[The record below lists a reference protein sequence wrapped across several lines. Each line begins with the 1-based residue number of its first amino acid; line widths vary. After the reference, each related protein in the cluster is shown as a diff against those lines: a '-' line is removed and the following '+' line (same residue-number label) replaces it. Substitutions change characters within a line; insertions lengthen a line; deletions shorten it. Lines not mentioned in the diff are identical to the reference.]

1 MAVGRLPGPV
11 REFAGLLDGLL
22 ARLDQGEGWS
32 GVFWQRDPEGMRACL
47 EGREVL
53 PWDVV
58 EALLDDLAAVYGTAA
73 ADAERTRAR
82 GLYRAALAS
91 YDACPGARA
100 TLADRLDV
108 MLRERRCAAERRT
121 ELTRLLTVGAP
132 GASDADL
139 DSLRLDL
146 AWAHDDHAR
155 ATARCEE
162 LRGRLA
168 ELDRRA
174 SVHPTVPV
182 RERPAPGRNPS
193 AGRPGRV
200 EVPMADGGRAEAP
213 VRGDRGSAEVSSG
226 GGAGSAEVPVV
237 DGGGAEAWVGD
248 RAGRAEVPVRH
259 GAGSAEV
266 PGGAGA
272 VQAPVGTAPF
282 DPAPFTPAPFTPAPF
297 TPAPFAPV
305 SPAVVVPEADPVLS
319 PSPGR
324 HVPPSAAEPPPDSG
338 AAPRKRRRGSARFA
352 GMAEDEAAPVVV
364 PQTPLPVARVPQ
376 AGESA
381 RPRGARFAG
390 APERPVEARTVSA
403 EHVDAGADAA
413 VAEAVGRLARLRAEG
428 RSGEAHAL
436 LAEVAQWPP
445 PRFPLLADALR
456 RAGLGADWATL
467 LWEAASL
474 PAQRL
479 VGVADALAAAGRDG
493 DGRQL
498 LRQGVARPA
507 EQVGS
512 AVLRLT
518 DDGRQ
523 REARALLDACVRGRT
538 AQEAARTV
546 APEPRRLVPLLL
558 DAARG
563 VSEERH
569 WDLVHALRV
578 AGYGA

>member
-11 REFAGLLDGLL
+11 WEFAGCLDGLL

-47 EGREVL
+47 EGREVP

-73 ADAERTRAR
+73 ADAERARAR
-82 GLYRAALAS
+82 SLYRAALAS
-91 YDACPGARA
+91 CDARPGARA
-100 TLADRLDV
+100 ALADRLDV
-108 MLRERRCAAERRT
+108 MLREQRYAAERQA
-121 ELTRLLTVGAP
+121 ELTRLLTTGAP
-132 GASDADL
+132 GADL

-155 ATARCEE
+155 ASARCEE

-174 SVHPTVPV
+174 TVHRAGSV
-182 RERPAPGRNPS
+182 RERPAPGGGPP
-193 AGRPGRV
+193 ADRP
-200 EVPMADGGRAEAP
+200 GRAEAP
-213 VRGDRGSAEVSSG
+213 VADGVRAEVPVRGGGGSVEVSSG
-226 GGAGSAEVPVV
+226 GGAGSAEVPVD
-237 DGGGAEAWVGD
+237 DG
-248 RAGRAEVPVRH
+248 GRAEVRVGGR
-259 GAGSAEV
+259 AGWAEV

-272 VQAPVGTAPF
+272 VEAPVA
-282 DPAPFTPAPFTPAPF
+282 A
-297 TPAPFAPV
+297 APFAPA
-305 SPAVVVPEADPVLS
+305 SPTVVVPEPDPV
-319 PSPGR
+319 PPPPAAR
-324 HVPPSAAEPPPDSG
+324 HAPHSAAGPPPDSG
-338 AAPRKRRRGSARFA
+338 SLPVPGATPRKRRRGSARFA

-364 PQTPLPVARVPQ
+364 PQAPVAAARAPQ
-376 AGESA
+376 AAESA

-390 APERPVEARTVSA
+390 AAERPAEAETARV
-403 EHVDAGADAA
+403 EHVDTGADAA
-413 VAEAVGRLARLRAEG
+413 VAEAVGRLARLRAAG

-436 LAEVAQWPP
+436 LADVAQWPP
-445 PRFPLLADALR
+445 ARFPLLADALH

-479 VGVADALAAAGRDG
+479 AGVADALAAAGRDG

-512 AVLRLT
+512 AVLRLA
-518 DDGRQ
+518 DDGRR

-546 APEPRRLVPLLL
+546 APEPGRLVPLLL

-578 AGYGA
+578 AGYGV

>member
-1 MAVGRLPGPV
+1 MTVGRLPGPV

-47 EGREVL
+47 EGREVP

-91 YDACPGARA
+91 YDARPGARA
-100 TLADRLDV
+100 ALADRLDV
-108 MLRERRCAAERRT
+108 MLRERRYAAERRA
-121 ELTRLLTVGAP
+121 ELTRLLTAEGPGAP
-132 GASDADL
+132 GADL
-139 DSLRLDL
+139 DPLRLDL

-155 ATARCEE
+155 ACARCEE

-174 SVHPTVPV
+174 AVRPTVPV
-182 RERPAPGRNPS
+182 RERPAPGGDSS
-193 AGRPGRV
+193 AGRSGRAG
-200 EVPMADGGRAEAP
+200 VPVAGGGRAEARVGSRAGWAEAP
-213 VRGDRGSAEVSSG
+213 ARGDGGSAEVRSG
-226 GGAGSAEVPVV
+226 GGAGSAEVPVI
-237 DGGGAEAWVGD
+237 DGAP
-248 RAGRAEVPVRH
+248 AEVPVR
-259 GAGSAEV
+259 GDGGSAEV
-266 PGGAGA
+266 SPGGGAGA
-272 VQAPVGTAPF
+272 PEAPVVT
-282 DPAPFTPAPFTPAPF
+282 TPSALT
-297 TPAPFAPV
+297 PFAPA
-305 SPAVVVPEADPVLS
+305 SPAVVVPEPDPVL
-319 PSPGR
+319 
-324 HVPPSAAEPPPDSG
+324 PPPPARNAPPAAAKPPPVRG
-338 AAPRKRRRGSARFA
+338 ATPRKRRRGSARFA

-364 PQTPLPVARVPQ
+364 PQTPEPAARAPQ
-376 AGESA
+376 AAESA

-390 APERPVEARTVSA
+390 AAQRPAEAETARVEHA
-403 EHVDAGADAA
+403 DAGADPA

-436 LAEVAQWPP
+436 LAEVAQWLP
-445 PRFPLLADALR
+445 PRFPLLADALH

-479 VGVADALAAAGRDG
+479 AGVAEALAAAGRDG

-512 AVLRLT
+512 AVLRLA

>member
-193 AGRPGRV
+193 EPARPGRV

-226 GGAGSAEVPVV
+226 G
-237 DGGGAEAWVGD
+237 
-248 RAGRAEVPVRH
+248 

-305 SPAVVVPEADPVLS
+305 SPAVVVPEADPVLP

-324 HVPPSAAEPPPDSG
+324 YVPPPPRSHPPIR
-338 AAPRKRRRGSARFA
+338 APLPGNSRRGSARFA